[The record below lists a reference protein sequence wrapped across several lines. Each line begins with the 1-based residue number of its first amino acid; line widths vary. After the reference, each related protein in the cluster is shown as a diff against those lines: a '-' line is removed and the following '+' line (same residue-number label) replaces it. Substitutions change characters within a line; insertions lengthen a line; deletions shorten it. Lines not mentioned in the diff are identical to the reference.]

1 MPRWAQSI
9 RFRLSLAYALAVFA
23 VGATFIAAVY
33 AWQAHQ
39 LGQPQPPPTRS
50 IVYEDPVT
58 GQQVDTNWEVLFPG
72 DFERFIWESLQ
83 RQAYA
88 ESLNDLRSASLVGLG
103 LLSVVAFGTGWLLAG
118 WTLGPISRITG
129 VAREISGTE
138 ELARRIGLDGPDDE
152 LKGLADTFDEMLDR
166 LQASFEQQRRFVQ
179 DASHELRNP
188 LAIAQAN
195 LELALDDPRATV
207 DDLRRS
213 ARIAHES
220 NGRIS
225 QIVEDLVVQA
235 RSSVPRA
242 MVAEVDLVALAAE
255 VVAEMAAP
263 AGRRGLTLAAST
275 NATATAVAGSTAAH
289 SAIAGGTTGE
299 SGNGSGA
306 VVVHGDGAA
315 LRRAVTN
322 LVTNAVR
329 LAPSGSTVTVATG
342 RRGDRATIAVI
353 DQGPGIAPDQQQAVF
368 ERFWRGPESGKG
380 LGLGLSIVRQVAE
393 RHGGTVEL
401 DSEPGVGST
410 FTVVLPLPVGATPSS
425 APAAAPP
432 LLGLSGPSVP

>member
-58 GQQVDTNWEVLFPG
+58 GQQVDTNWDVLFPG

-263 AGRRGLTLAAST
+263 AGRRGLTLA
-275 NATATAVAGSTAAH
+275 TATP
-289 SAIAGGTTGE
+289 E
-299 SGNGSGA
+299 SGA

-342 RRGDRATIAVI
+342 SRGDRATIAVV
-353 DQGPGIAPDQQQAVF
+353 DQGPGIAPDQHQAVF

-401 DSEPGVGST
+401 ESQPGLGST
-410 FTVVLPLPVGATPSS
+410 FTIVLPLPVGAAASS
-425 APAAAPP
+425 ASPAAPP

>member
-23 VGATFIAAVY
+23 VGAAFIAAVY
-33 AWQAHQ
+33 GWQAHQ
-39 LGQPQPPPTRS
+39 LNQPQPFPART
-50 IVYEDPVT
+50 IVYQDPVT
-58 GQQVDTNWEVLFPG
+58 GEQINTDLRFVFRG
-72 DFERFIWESLQ
+72 DFERYVWEALQ

-88 ESLNDLRSASLVGLG
+88 ESLNDLRTGSLAGLG

-195 LELALDDPRATV
+195 LELALDDPHATV

-213 ARIAHES
+213 AHIAHES
-220 NGRIS
+220 NRRIS
-225 QIVEDLVVQA
+225 QIVEDLVAQA

-255 VVAEMAAP
+255 VAAEMAAP
-263 AGRRGLTLAAST
+263 AARRGLTLVTGGAEGAS
-275 NATATAVAGSTAAH
+275 VAGVGGPGAP
-289 SAIAGGTTGE
+289 AGG
-299 SGNGSGA
+299 GNEP
-306 VVVHGDGAA
+306 VMVLGDGPA

-322 LVTNAVR
+322 LVANAVR
-329 LAPSGSTVTVATG
+329 LAPAGSTVTVATG
-342 RRGDRATIAVI
+342 RRGDRGTIAVI
-353 DQGPGIAPDQQQAVF
+353 DQGPGIAPDHQRAVF

-401 DSEPGVGST
+401 ASRPGAGST
-410 FTVVLPLPVGATPSS
+410 FTIVLPLRVGTPPTG
-425 APAAAPP
+425 APPSAPP

>member
-72 DFERFIWESLQ
+72 DFERFVWESLQ

-235 RSSVPRA
+235 RSTVPRA

-255 VVAEMAAP
+255 VAAEMAAP
-263 AGRRGLTLAAST
+263 AGRRGLTLATST
-275 NATATAVAGSTAAH
+275 TEPAL
-289 SAIAGGTTGE
+289 
-299 SGNGSGA
+299 

-329 LAPSGSTVTVATG
+329 LAPAGSTVTVATG
-342 RRGDRATIAVI
+342 RRGDRATIAVV
-353 DQGPGIAPDQQQAVF
+353 DQGPGIDPDQQQAVF

-401 DSEPGVGST
+401 ESQPGVGST
-410 FTVVLPLPVGATPSS
+410 FTIVLPLPVGAASSS
-425 APAAAPP
+425 APPAAPP

>member
-23 VGATFIAAVY
+23 VGAAFIAAVY

-39 LGQPQPPPTRS
+39 LSQPQPLPTRT
-50 IVYEDPVT
+50 IVYQDPIT
-58 GQQVDTNWEVLFPG
+58 GERRDTDIEVLLKS
-72 DFERFIWESLQ
+72 DFERYVWETLQ

-88 ESLNDLRSASLVGLG
+88 ESLNDLRSGSLVGLG

-129 VAREISGTE
+129 VARDISGTE

-195 LELALDDPRATV
+195 LELALDDPDATA

-225 QIVEDLVVQA
+225 QIVEDLVAQA
-235 RSSVPRA
+235 RSTVPRA
-242 MVAEVDLVALAAE
+242 MVAEVDLAMLAAE
-255 VVAEMAAP
+255 VAAEMAAP
-263 AGRRGLTLAAST
+263 AARRNLTLVTDTS
-275 NATATAVAGSTAAH
+275 
-289 SAIAGGTTGE
+289 GGG
-299 SGNGSGA
+299 GPGSGPGPGPGQA

-329 LAPSGSTVTVATG
+329 LAPAGSTVTVATG
-342 RRGDRATIAVI
+342 RRGDRATIAVV
-353 DQGPGIAPDQQQAVF
+353 DQGPGIAPDHQQAVF

-401 DSEPGVGST
+401 RSQPGVGSA
-410 FTVVLPLPVGATPSS
+410 FTIVLPLPVGTPPSS
-425 APAAAPP
+425 AAPGPP

>member
-1 MPRWAQSI
+1 
-9 RFRLSLAYALAVFA
+9 
-23 VGATFIAAVY
+23 
-33 AWQAHQ
+33 
-39 LGQPQPPPTRS
+39 
-50 IVYEDPVT
+50 
-58 GQQVDTNWEVLFPG
+58 
-72 DFERFIWESLQ
+72 
-83 RQAYA
+83 
-88 ESLNDLRSASLVGLG
+88 
-103 LLSVVAFGTGWLLAG
+103 LSVVAFGTGWLLAG

-129 VAREISGTE
+129 VARDISGTE

-195 LELALDDPRATV
+195 LELVLDEPEATV

-235 RSSVPRA
+235 RSTVPRA
-242 MVAEVDLVALAAE
+242 MVAEVDLVAVAAE
-255 VVAEMAAP
+255 VTAEMAAP
-263 AGRRGLTLAAST
+263 AARRGLTLITDS
-275 NATATAVAGSTAAH
+275 AG
-289 SAIAGGTTGE
+289 AGGT
-299 SGNGSGA
+299 GA
-306 VVVHGDGAA
+306 LVVHGDGAA

-322 LVTNAVR
+322 LATNAVR
-329 LAPSGSTVTVATG
+329 LAPAGSTITVATG
-342 RRGDRATIAVI
+342 RRGDRATVAVI
-353 DQGPGIAPDQQQAVF
+353 DQGPGIAADHQRAVF

-401 DSEPGVGST
+401 ESRPGVGST
-410 FTVVLPLPVGATPSS
+410 FTIVLPLPVGVPPTATP
-425 APAAAPP
+425 PAAPP

>member
-39 LGQPQPPPTRS
+39 LGQPQPSPGRPL
-50 IVYEDPVT
+50 VYEDPAT
-58 GQQVDTNWEVLFPG
+58 GQRIDTNWDVLFPG

-195 LELALDDPRATV
+195 LELALDDPAATV

-235 RSSVPRA
+235 RSAVPRA

-255 VVAEMAAP
+255 VVAEMTAP
-263 AGRRGLTLAAST
+263 AGRRGLTLAT
-275 NATATAVAGSTAAH
+275 STAD
-289 SAIAGGTTGE
+289 SGGTTG
-299 SGNGSGA
+299 GNGSGP

-322 LVTNAVR
+322 LVANAVR
-329 LAPSGSTVTVATG
+329 LAPAGSTVTVATG
-342 RRGDRATIAVI
+342 RRGDQATIAVI
-353 DQGPGIAPDQQQAVF
+353 DQGPGIAPDHQQAVF
-368 ERFWRGPESGKG
+368 ERFWRGTESGKG

-401 DSEPGVGST
+401 GSQPGKGST
-410 FTVVLPLPVGATPSS
+410 FTIVLPLPVGASSSS
-425 APAAAPP
+425 APPAAPP

>member
-23 VGATFIAAVY
+23 VGAAFIAAVY
-33 AWQAHQ
+33 AWQSHQ
-39 LGQPQPPPTRS
+39 LSQPQPLPTRP
-50 IVYEDPVT
+50 IVYIDPIT
-58 GQQVDTNWEVLFPG
+58 GQRIDTNLELVVKG
-72 DFERFIWESLQ
+72 DVERFVWESLQ

-88 ESLNDLRSASLVGLG
+88 ESLSDLRSASLVGLG

-118 WTLGPISRITG
+118 WTLGPIARITG
-129 VAREISGTE
+129 VARDISGTE

-195 LELALDDPRATV
+195 LELALDDPDATV

-225 QIVEDLVVQA
+225 QIVEDLVIQA
-235 RSSVPRA
+235 RSTVPRA
-242 MVAEVDLVALAAE
+242 MVADVDLVALAAE
-255 VVAEMAAP
+255 VAAEMAAP
-263 AGRRGLTLAAST
+263 AARRGITVVADST
-275 NATATAVAGSTAAH
+275 
-289 SAIAGGTTGE
+289 
-299 SGNGSGA
+299 GA
-306 VVVHGDGAA
+306 DCIVVHGDGPA

-322 LVTNAVR
+322 LATNAVR
-329 LAPSGSTVTVATG
+329 LAPAGSTITVATG
-342 RRGDRATIAVI
+342 QRGDRATIAVI
-353 DQGPGIAPDQQQAVF
+353 DQGPGIAPDHQRAVF

-401 DSEPGVGST
+401 ESQPGVGST
-410 FTVVLPLPVGATPSS
+410 FTVVLPLPVGGAPTS
-425 APAAAPP
+425 APPAAPP

>member
-39 LGQPQPPPTRS
+39 LGQPQPLPTRS
-50 IVYEDPVT
+50 IVYEDPAT

-103 LLSVVAFGTGWLLAG
+103 LLSVVAFGTGWLLSG

-225 QIVEDLVVQA
+225 QIVEDLVAQA

-263 AGRRGLTLAAST
+263 AGRRGLALAT
-275 NATATAVAGSTAAH
+275 TTMGDNGN
-289 SAIAGGTTGE
+289 GGT
-299 SGNGSGA
+299 SGA

-342 RRGDRATIAVI
+342 RRGGDRATIAVI

-401 DSEPGVGST
+401 ESQPGAGST
-410 FTVVLPLPVGATPSS
+410 FTIVLPLPVGAASSS
-425 APAAAPP
+425 APPAAPP

>member
-23 VGATFIAAVY
+23 VGAAFIAAVY

-39 LGQPQPPPTRS
+39 LSQPQPLPTRP
-50 IVYEDPVT
+50 IVYVDPIT
-58 GQQVDTNWEVLFPG
+58 GQRIDTNLELVVKG
-72 DFERFIWESLQ
+72 DVERFVWEALQ

-88 ESLNDLRSASLVGLG
+88 ESLSDLRSASLVGLG

-195 LELALDDPRATV
+195 LELALDDPDATA

-235 RSSVPRA
+235 RSAVPRA
-242 MVAEVDLVALAAE
+242 MVADVDLVALAAE
-255 VVAEMAAP
+255 VAAEMAAP
-263 AGRRGLTLAAST
+263 AARRGIAVVTASSSGDSSAREGAA
-275 NATATAVAGSTAAH
+275 
-289 SAIAGGTTGE
+289 
-299 SGNGSGA
+299 GA
-306 VVVHGDGAA
+306 ETIVVHGDGAA

-322 LVTNAVR
+322 LATNAVR
-329 LAPSGSTVTVATG
+329 LAPAGSTITVATG
-342 RRGDRATIAVI
+342 RQGDRATIAVT
-353 DQGPGIAPDQQQAVF
+353 DQGPGIAPDHQRAVF

-401 DSEPGVGST
+401 ESQPGHGST
-410 FTVVLPLPVGATPSS
+410 FTVVLPLPVGGAPTSAPPSS
-425 APAAAPP
+425 PP

>member
-23 VGATFIAAVY
+23 VGAVFIAAVY

-39 LGQPQPPPTRS
+39 LSQPPDLRTRHF
-50 IVYEDPVT
+50 VYQDPVT
-58 GQQVDTNWEVLFPG
+58 GAEIDTDWEVVLRS
-72 DFERFIWESLQ
+72 DFNRFVWESLQ

-129 VAREISGTE
+129 VARDISGTE
-138 ELARRIGLDGPDDE
+138 ELARRIALDGPDDE

-195 LELALDDPRATV
+195 LELALDDPDASV

-242 MVAEVDLVALAAE
+242 MVAEVDLVILAAE
-255 VVAEMAAP
+255 VTAEMAAP
-263 AGRRGLTLAAST
+263 AARRGLTLVTDST
-275 NATATAVAGSTAAH
+275 GAGATG
-289 SAIAGGTTGE
+289 AI
-299 SGNGSGA
+299 
-306 VVVHGDGAA
+306 VVHGDGAA

-322 LVTNAVR
+322 LAANAVR
-329 LAPSGSTVTVATG
+329 LAPAGSTITVATG
-342 RRGDRATIAVI
+342 RRGDRATIAVV
-353 DQGPGIAPDQQQAVF
+353 DQGPGIAEDHQRAVF
-368 ERFWRGPESGKG
+368 ERFWRGSESGKG

-401 DSEPGVGST
+401 ESQPGVGST
-410 FTVVLPLPVGATPSS
+410 FTIVLPLPVGAPPPSASPSAAAPPTPPEATGAS
-425 APAAAPP
+425 PPPPAAPP
-432 LLGLSGPSVP
+432 LLGLSGPPVP